1 MDNESAKKA
10 SSYKK
15 GDLLRIS
22 SRNGASNWFVKQIDD
37 KSNSLTLSGEH
48 SNRPKKLIL
57 DKIDFKNQFV
67 SKIEKAEMEVREG
80 EILRTSS
87 RMYEHN
93 IESNTDLKVK
103 KIVPGFLVL
112 KDGKKS
118 ILMIKAS
125 LNGAPLKY
133 GYTKSLHT
141 TSTKRYDTTVSVLK
155 PYQTNKNNIFKIN
168 ALSKSSSIIVTEDKE
183 KAIKYSHR
191 ETNRGSSIS
200 ADNYSGLSIE
210 AGNILNRISETT
222 AVFSKQDYF
231 KEAISNNKD
240 YTQSKL
246 NTDIADALENGY
258 LIKKDYSLKKPLI
271 IYHLSNEKM
280 KSKNIN
286 LRLDFELEQNS
297 SLKLIDFFS
306 DDSEKNFMNIF
317 YNFNLDKDA
326 ILKNYKI
333 DKSLNKNLKYSFNNI
348 NQKQNSISETF
359 IFSAGSDY
367 FKNEINCN
375 LKGEYSSAF
384 INGIFSLDDNKQHEI
399 RTTINHLVENTKSYQ
414 LIKSVLGKNTKSA
427 YQGRIY
433 VDSKAQKTDGYQLS
447 KAILLDETSE
457 FNAKPELEIYAD
469 DVKCSHGSASGSLDD
484 NSIFYLMSRGL
495 NYKQAKGLLI
505 NGFLLDVIEKITD
518 AEIKDL
524 LKKMIGLKK

>member
-1 MDNESAKKA
+1 MKEQ
-10 SSYKK
+10 
-15 GDLLRIS
+15 L
-22 SRNGASNWFVKQIDD
+22 
-37 KSNSLTLSGEH
+37 
-48 SNRPKKLIL
+48 
-57 DKIDFKNQFV
+57 KIDFNKIQEV
-67 SKIEKAEMEVREG
+67 SNFSNRDIE
-80 EILRTSS
+80 I
-87 RMYEHN
+87 
-93 IESNTDLKVK
+93 
-103 KIVPGFLVL
+103 
-112 KDGKKS
+112 KKS
-118 ILMIKAS
+118 Y
-125 LNGAPLKY
+125 LNKFIENGFPNRKQENWKFL
-133 GYTKSLHT
+133 
-141 TSTKRYDTTVSVLK
+141 D
-155 PYQTNKNNIFKIN
+155 IN
-168 ALSKSSSIIVTEDKE
+168 QI
-183 KAIKYSHR
+183 
-191 ETNRGSSIS
+191 
-200 ADNYSGLSIE
+200 
-210 AGNILNRISETT
+210 
-222 AVFSKQDYF
+222 
-231 KEAISNNKD
+231 ISNNISDLSFYND
-240 YTQSKL
+240 YSIENKIDPSIFIDDLEHNKIIFINGRVEKIDFSYEDKKQIEIIEDSYTIDKSENNNSLIDL
-246 NTDIADALENGY
+246 NIALSNKHFKI
-258 LIKKDYSLKKPLI
+258 LFKKDYSLKKPLI